1 MILWFCF
8 VCFVLLCFEGVALPP
23 SPELSKEMVILMK
36 YQQPQ

>member
-8 VCFVLLCFEGVALPP
+8 LCVFCFEAVALPP
-23 SPELSKEMVILMK
+23 SPELSKEMVNLMK